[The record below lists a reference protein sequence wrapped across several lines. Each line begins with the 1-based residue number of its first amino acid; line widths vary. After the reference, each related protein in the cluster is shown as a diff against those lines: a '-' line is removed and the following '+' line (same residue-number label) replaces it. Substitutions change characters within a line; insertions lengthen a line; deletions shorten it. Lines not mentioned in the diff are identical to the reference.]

1 MLDQVVASGGFI
13 LYYSEVL
20 LFEQCKRITRGSLG
34 VIIYSYYFILVIG
47 ISEVLISNHPL
58 QVTIPLF
65 SSSSSSSSQENIIYK
80 KILFNTFLSSSLL
93 LTWNI
98 TISISILNYHHC
110 KTFHA
115 LEDAIKMLLI
125 STVILVEQ
133 YWNMQNL

>member
-65 SSSSSSSSQENIIYK
+65 SSSSCSSSIQQTIIYK

-125 STVILVEQ
+125 SIVILVET
-133 YWNMQNL
+133 Y